1 MTHIHILLAL
11 ASIALVGVI
20 AAQDYLYA
28 PLRQESISAG
38 LTGPYH
44 GYLDA
49 SYVVLAAAM
58 VVAFWPPRSARC
70 LPCVSGCGSALLL
83 TGATNT
89 LGTWVDTFTNG
100 QHSKWHTIFT
110 AVTFV
115 SAFALEC
122 VVNHGAVFWTIT
134 AGNVAAP
141 AIVYLLS
148 RNSTYTEKVGVLGL
162 CLWLVAWAL

>member
-20 AAQDYLYA
+20 AAQDYLYP

-49 SYVVLAAAM
+49 SYVVLAAAL
-58 VVAFWPPRSARC
+58 VVAFWPLGPLVAALASVAAA
-70 LPCVSGCGSALLL
+70 ALLL

-89 LGTWVDTFTNG
+89 FGTWVDTFTNG

>member
-49 SYVVLAAAM
+49 SYVVLAAAL
-58 VVAFWPPRSARC
+58 VVAFWPLGPLVAALASVAAA
-70 LPCVSGCGSALLL
+70 ALLL

-89 LGTWVDTFTNG
+89 FGTWVDMFTNG

-134 AGNVAAP
+134 AGNAAAP